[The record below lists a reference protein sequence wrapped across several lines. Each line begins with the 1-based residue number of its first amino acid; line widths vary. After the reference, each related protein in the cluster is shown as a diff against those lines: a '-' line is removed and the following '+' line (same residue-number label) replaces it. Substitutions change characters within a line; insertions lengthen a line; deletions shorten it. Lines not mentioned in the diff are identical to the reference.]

1 MRKNVFDNAIVTT
14 TPTLSPIVRYK
25 HFQLHF
31 LLGEYVISARSPFHK
46 LQLYHWHCVK
56 SVLIRSFSGPY
67 FRALRL
73 KYSVFLR
80 IWSKCAKAWTRETPS
95 TDTFCAVWRIFLVL
109 NKYFCLVTY
118 QLLLCPVNNDFC
130 KKLFPMHLFSLFVL
144 QKEILADFVT
154 AGVLTELLRLKKS
167 IVKPESC
174 SITNNGLYCK
184 HLPITFLKFAKKFT
198 KEVTFFSKNQEI
210 WAANR
215 IK

>member
-130 KKLFPMHLFSLFVL
+130 KKLFPMHLFFIVCSPKGNSSRFCDCRCFNWTSQV
-144 QKEILADFVT
+144 
-154 AGVLTELLRLKKS
+154 KKVNS
-167 IVKPESC
+167 EARK
-174 SITNNGLYCK
+174 L
-184 HLPITFLKFAKKFT
+184 
-198 KEVTFFSKNQEI
+198 
-210 WAANR
+210 
-215 IK
+215 